1 MRRAFQPQLQIGQT
15 PIDRIEIDVNSRDD
29 IPAILHGLKRLHS
42 EEAVLREVM
51 ALLES
56 NVLDGRDHSRGRPGM
71 DFWQILVLAVL
82 KQGLNCDFDRLKE
95 LADQHA
101 TIREMLGLGP
111 FDKTRYSLQRLID
124 NVGHLTPEL
133 LRKINRVVVAHGH
146 TVLGCA
152 EDPLRG
158 RCDSFAVETDVHY
171 PTDVSLLWDAMR
183 CLLRT
188 IGPLA
193 GEHGVRGWRQW
204 KKQRRDVRGLF
215 YRVRS
220 TRRAK
225 SRPEQVER
233 YLTRC
238 RSLVERARGSV
249 AELTAAEAGRAAV
262 AKIEAYIVHAER
274 QIDQIDRRLLQ
285 GEVIPHEEKVFSIFE
300 EHTRWIS
307 KGKAGCLV
315 ELGVPV
321 CVIEDQHRFVLNHV
335 VMWEGSDVDVVV
347 PLVQE
352 TRDLF
357 PEFRA
362 CSFDRGFHSPANRRR
377 LDDLLDV
384 NALPKK
390 GRLSKADT
398 ARETTP
404 EFQAA
409 RKAHPVVESA
419 INHLEHHGL
428 DRVLSFGAAGFDRT
442 VALSILGANIHRLG
456 KILRKQA
463 LEAKKPRN
471 RRRRTA

>member
-1 MRRAFQPQLQIGQT
+1 MRRCFQPQLQIGQK
-15 PIDRIEIDVNSRDD
+15 PIDGIEIDLKSRDD
-29 IPAILHGLKRLHS
+29 IPAILLGLKQLHG
-42 EEAVLREVM
+42 EPAVLREVM
-51 ALLES
+51 ELLES
-56 NVLDGRDHSRGRPGM
+56 NVLDGKDHSKGRPGM
-71 DFWQILVLAVL
+71 DFWQMLVLAVL

-95 LADQHA
+95 LADQHR
-101 TIREMLGLGP
+101 TIREILGLGP
-111 FDKTRYSLQRLID
+111 LDETRYSLQRLID

-133 LRKINRVVVAHGH
+133 LGKINRVVVAHGH

-188 IGPLA
+188 IGPLS

-204 KKQRRDVRGLF
+204 KKQLRDVRGLF

-225 SRPEQVER
+225 GRPHRVER
-233 YLTRC
+233 YLMRC

-249 AELTAAEAGRAAV
+249 AELTAAGAATGAV
-262 AKIEAYIVHAER
+262 GKIEGYIVHAER
-274 QIDQIDRRLLQ
+274 QIDQIDRRLLR
-285 GEVIPHEEKVFSIFE
+285 GEVIPHEEKVFSVFE

-307 KGKAGCLV
+307 KGKAGCPV

-335 VMWEGSDVDVVV
+335 VIWEDSDVDVVV
-347 PLVQE
+347 PLVQQ

-377 LDDLLDV
+377 LDDILDV

-428 DRVLSFGAAGFDRT
+428 DRVLSVGAAGFDRT

-456 KILRKQA
+456 KIVRQQA
-463 LEAKKPRN
+463 LEAQKRRN
-471 RRRRTA
+471 QHRHIA